1 MYTYILKKGGDLLNS
16 NQKSEYGKLLAKIIK
31 EKNMTQSEFYTKLG
45 IKKPY
50 FYDIIGGKINPPP
63 PETQLK
69 ILNILQPKEND
80 RRKLL
85 EIAAN
90 KRNEI
95 PADILIFLKKN
106 RNITNIIRNSEE
118 YKQIV
123 GGIINGKEKN

>member
-1 MYTYILKKGGDLLNS
+1 MNLNK
-16 NQKSEYGKLLAKIIK
+16 KSEYGKLLTKIIK
-31 EKNMTQSEFYTKLG
+31 EKNMTQAEFYNKLG

-50 FYDIIGGKINPPP
+50 FYDIIGGIINPPP

-69 ILNILQPKEND
+69 ILNILHPKEND

-106 RNITNIIRNSEE
+106 QNIKNIIRNSEE